1 MGPTYTLVDEPRPSA
16 ITHLA
21 VRPYFPLLA
30 LMLGGGWIGWSWFAV
45 NAVALGGSTRTRELV
60 LCAGAVA
67 GTAALWIGLGLLH
80 ATHILGDAAS
90 PYSLL
95 AIVVWKLGV
104 GYWLYESQSRTASLR
119 EYYGGRLANGIGV
132 VIGGALLRSAVLA
145 KVYALGIGLLT
156 VVME

>member
-1 MGPTYTLVDEPRPSA
+1 MV
-16 ITHLA
+16 
-21 VRPYFPLLA
+21 
-30 LMLGGGWIGWSWFAV
+30 
-45 NAVALGGSTRTRELV
+45 
-60 LCAGAVA
+60 
-67 GTAALWIGLGLLH
+67 LGLLH

>member
-45 NAVALGGSTRTRELV
+45 NAVALGGGTRTRELV
-60 LCAGAVA
+60 LCAAAVA
-67 GTAALWIGLGLLH
+67 GTAALWVGLSMLH
-80 ATHILGDAAS
+80 AAHVLGDGAR
-90 PYSLL
+90 PYSML
-95 AIVVWKLGV
+95 ALVVWKLGI
-104 GYWLYESQSRTASLR
+104 GYVLYESQSRTASLR

-132 VIGGALLRSAVLA
+132 
-145 KVYALGIGLLT
+145 
-156 VVME
+156 